1 MSGDVLPYSDPLL
14 ELLKD
19 PNLNKERD
27 KAQVLVKYIE
37 EIKDS
42 TLKAWC
48 IEAFEILR
56 DLEKIEVKINNWEFQ
71 TLDFNISVDS
81 VMLNEQDVK
90 RRKFNLQVAKRV
102 ARHCLDFHK
111 ILGRLGVEIDELSS
125 FSKRLSP
132 LQKISDPGTIL
143 TELNLR
149 VIKIQS
155 VLADQISIHYS
166 RARLVNIG
174 ISLEDLVHSNEDDS
188 ETKGS
193 INNDTLR
200 NYKQFVN
207 NLLQQ
212 LNATV
217 RSGDTIGAMEC
228 ISIVNDVEKM
238 FNSMKAQ
245 REQQRQKKIL
255 DRQEEERKIRQTERD
270 RAHQIKEDEL
280 REELKRE
287 QQKRKYNVE
296 SEFKQAARSQG
307 IPSPPNS
314 SNVGK
319 HARHISSFSS
329 GNESIDS
336 DEDID
341 MSEADSTLSS
351 FDVDGRRK
359 RRMNNDNI
367 PVNLEDSILHRTTL
381 TEKLPDLLSAFDEA
395 RAAESGLKKVVSKA
409 ASGNK
414 SMPTQTVSVK
424 SEEKDNSE
432 LNNTSGE
439 STRNEKGQLDSENG
453 QKVYTESIPRPLPGP
468 SILKA
473 FFQPVIKKPIFID
486 SNMQS
491 HPLDGSVLQLQ
502 SLGRKRVKRLTGAD
516 VQKRLLKY
524 KKDEQLKELTLS
536 TKKLTSIQVG
546 SGRVKETVKEIEQQ
560 LPRSPTSPTENSDRD
575 TSKNEADTSNV
586 KSSPVKNA
594 TGLTAPDGSNLPDIQ
609 FPVFNMNNDDTMVS
623 EESSMDDSV
632 D

>member
-19 PNLNKERD
+19 PNLNKE
-27 KAQVLVKYIE
+27 KEKSQELVRYIE

-42 TLKAWC
+42 RLKAWC

-71 TLDFNISVDS
+71 TLDFNISVNS

-90 RRKFNLQVAKRV
+90 SRKFNLQLAKRV

-125 FSKRLSP
+125 FSKKLSP

-155 VLADQISIHYS
+155 LLADQISIHYS

-174 ISLEDLVHSNEDDS
+174 ISLEDLVHNNDDDS
-188 ETKGS
+188 ESQGG
-193 INNDTLR
+193 INNETVT

-212 LNATV
+212 LNASV

-255 DRQEEERKIRQTERD
+255 DKQEVERKLRQNEKD
-270 RAHQIKEDEL
+270 RAQKIKEDRLRKEL
-280 REELKRE
+280 RRE

-296 SEFKQAARSQG
+296 SEFKQAARSQY

-314 SNVGK
+314 SNFG
-319 HARHISSFSS
+319 ARATRVLSVSSA
-329 GNESIDS
+329 NESIDS

-341 MSEADSTLSS
+341 MDESDSTLSS

-367 PVNLEDSILHRTTL
+367 PVNLGDSILHRTTL

-395 RAAESGLKKVVSKA
+395 KAAESGLKKVVSRA
-409 ASGNK
+409 ASHSKSTSGQLSLNK
-414 SMPTQTVSVK
+414 PQDK
-424 SEEKDNSE
+424 EKKTNDTPNSE
-432 LNNTSGE
+432 NN
-439 STRNEKGQLDSENG
+439 NEKEQPQFENAQKIQL
-453 QKVYTESIPRPLPGP
+453 QSIPRPLPGP

-486 SNMQS
+486 SKMHN
-491 HPLDGSVLQLQ
+491 HTLDKSPLQLQ
-502 SLGRKRVKRLTGAD
+502 ALRKKQIRRLSGGD
-516 VQKRLLKY
+516 IQKRLLKY
-524 KKDEQLKELTLS
+524 EQDEKLKELTLS

-546 SGRVKETVKEIEQQ
+546 AGRVKETVKEIEQQ
-560 LPRSPTSPTENSDRD
+560 LPRSSTSATSETGDDEAGNDTE
-575 TSKNEADTSNV
+575 TFVE
-586 KSSPVKNA
+586 SSPVKNSSKS
-594 TGLTAPDGSNLPDIQ
+594 LTLDQNNLPAIQ
-609 FPVFNMNNDDTMVS
+609 FPVFNVNNDDAVLS
-623 EESSMDDSV
+623 DESSIDDSV